1 MIDTGK
7 LAQSGKTLQILD
19 IELDPWMPSSYKQ
32 AGVYYSPKA
41 CWYFLFDG
49 VHIQGVAKGTFEAVF
64 VEVDP
69 KPTSVVDVDGILERK
84 GRRKGYSMNNEP
96 VAIRYDFDG
105 YGYQYMDSGSG
116 SDWQTRVDGELL
128 YTHPAE
134 LTDEEMSIVCFAL
147 HRLIHSAYA
156 KANEAGQDL
165 GNKYSK
171 IGDVAKFLKDAKTAE
186 SALAILRK
194 ASEK

>member
-84 GRRKGYSMNNEP
+84 GKFLILEWKRDNEEVSKGQQYMLQALASKPDFTVVILIGNTDTETIINRFFLVRKAGCILMGHGFEEFKKYYIDWYKK
-96 VAIRYDFDG
+96 ADG
-105 YGYQYMDSGSG
+105 Y
-116 SDWQTRVDGELL
+116 
-128 YTHPAE
+128 
-134 LTDEEMSIVCFAL
+134 
-147 HRLIHSAYA
+147 
-156 KANEAGQDL
+156 
-165 GNKYSK
+165 
-171 IGDVAKFLKDAKTAE
+171 
-186 SALAILRK
+186 
-194 ASEK
+194 